1 MANNAM
7 GLKWQSSYFQLQDQ
21 LKLLRLNK
29 AKEKDHQ
36 NLMGGTYEK
45 KRKRKEKKTDGLL
58 LHQCRASRQL
68 ILTLVYGLCQL

>member
-45 KRKRKEKKTDGLL
+45 KRKRKEKKLMAYYFINVE
-58 LHQCRASRQL
+58 HQDN
-68 ILTLVYGLCQL
+68 